1 MITIRPS
8 AERGHFR
15 TDWLDSRHTFS
26 FDTYY
31 DPQHMGFRAL
41 RVINEDVVQPANGF
55 PLHRHENM
63 EVITVVLSGQLK
75 HEDDLGHGA
84 VIGPGEVQRFS
95 AGTGIRHSEFN
106 PSDSRPV
113 HLLQIWILP
122 EHKGLP
128 PGYEQKSFNEEER
141 GHLQLIGSRD
151 GRNGSVTIHQD
162 VALYRGRLS
171 AEERLSHEL
180 AAGRHIWLQMASGI
194 LQLNGHTLQ
203 GGDGAAVSDEREL
216 SLMAAKE
223 ATFLLFDLA

>member
-1 MITIRPS
+1 MIAIRPS

-15 TDWLDSRHTFS
+15 ADWLDSRHTFS

-31 DPQHMGFRAL
+31 DPNHMGFRAL

-63 EVITVVLSGQLK
+63 EVVTVVLSGELR

-106 PSDSRPV
+106 PSDSRAV

-122 EHKGLP
+122 EHKGLT
-128 PGYEQKSFNEEER
+128 PGYEQKSFKEER
-141 GHLQLIGSRD
+141 GLQLIGSRD

-162 VALYRGRLS
+162 VALYRGLLD
-171 AEERLSHEL
+171 AEEQLNHRL
-180 AAGRHIWLQMASGI
+180 AAGRHAWLQVMSGI
-194 LQLNGHTLQ
+194 LQLDGHTLQ
-203 GGDGAAVSDEREL
+203 GGDGAAVSDEREI
-216 SLMAAKE
+216 SLAAAKE

>member
-1 MITIRPS
+1 MIAIRPS

-15 TDWLDSRHTFS
+15 ADWLDSRHTFS

-31 DPQHMGFRAL
+31 DPNHMGFRAL

-63 EVITVVLSGQLK
+63 EVVTVVLSGELR

-106 PSDSRPV
+106 PSDSRAV

-122 EHKGLP
+122 EHKGLT
-128 PGYEQKSFNEEER
+128 PGYEQKSFKEER
-141 GHLQLIGSRD
+141 GLQLIGSRD

-162 VALYRGRLS
+162 VALYRGFLS
-171 AEERLSHEL
+171 AEEQFSHRL
-180 AAGRHIWLQMASGI
+180 AAGRHAWLQVMSGI
-194 LQLNGHTLQ
+194 LQLDGHTLQ
-203 GGDGAAVSDEREL
+203 GGDGAAVSDEQEI
-216 SLMAAKE
+216 SLAAAKE